1 MNNGFIVLY
10 RSLIDWEWYSDAN
23 TFRLF
28 IHCLLRANHKEK
40 KWQGITIER
49 GSFVTSYAH
58 LASELGLTVQNVRTS
73 MGKLKST
80 GELTHKSHTK
90 YGIITINNYYKYQDT
105 NSQTNTQ
112 INNQLTINQQSTN
125 NKQQGNKET
134 KKQITDKR
142 ERYGDHVQLTQE
154 QYDKLLIDYGKP
166 LVTSMIDRMNEYIG
180 IKGGLYKD
188 YNLALRKWIR
198 EETSKN
204 PKWLAELKQEQQ
216 RHDEKVFEAKRDANT
231 VKDLFNKL

>member
-49 GSFVTSYAH
+49 GSFVTSYGH
-58 LASELGLTVQNVRTS
+58 LASELKLTVSQVRTS
-73 MGKLKST
+73 LNKLKIT
-80 GELTHKSHTK
+80 GEIAHKSHSK
-90 YGIITINNYYKYQDT
+90 YGIITIKNYDKFQDIR
-105 NSQTNTQ
+105 SQDDNQ
-112 INNQLTINQQSTN
+112 IAIKSQSN
-125 NKQQGNKET
+125 RNKQQRNKET
-134 KKQITDKR
+134 KKQISNKR
-142 ERYGDHVQLTQE
+142 ERHGDHVQLTQE
-154 QYDKLLIDYGKP
+154 QYDKLLVDYGEP

-180 IKGGLYKD
+180 IKGGSYKD

>member
-49 GSFVTSYAH
+49 GSFVTSYGH
-58 LASELGLTVQNVRTS
+58 LASELKLTVSQIRTS
-73 MGKLKST
+73 LDKLKIT
-80 GELTHKSHTK
+80 GEIAHKSHSK
-90 YGIITINNYYKYQDT
+90 YGIITIKNYDKFQDIR
-105 NSQTNTQ
+105 SQDDNQ
-112 INNQLTINQQSTN
+112 IAIKSQSN
-125 NKQQGNKET
+125 RNKQQRNKET
-134 KKQITDKR
+134 KKQISNKR
-142 ERYGDHVQLTQE
+142 ERHGDHVQLTQE
-154 QYDKLLIDYGKP
+154 QYDKLLVDYGEP
-166 LVTSMIDRMNEYIG
+166 LG
-180 IKGGLYKD
+180 
-188 YNLALRKWIR
+188 